1 MREGA
6 FLDELI
12 RDKNKSTTPYVL
24 TFFFYKNIFHKNIEA
39 EICENLRIF

>member
-1 MREGA
+1 MRKGA

-24 TFFFYKNIFHKNIEA
+24 AFFYKNIFYKNIDA
-39 EICENLRIF
+39 EICEDLRIF